1 MTALIHGSMLDQ
13 YWEKNFYT
21 MDEFYQDVANGTLPA
36 YAFVEPR
43 SLYNNN
49 DYHPP
54 APLAPNVPI
63 GGWSDVRAG
72 DLLAHDI
79 YTAVKASVT
88 ITGSNALNTLLLV
101 TFDEHGNCFDHVAPP
116 TATTPQNPQPEG
128 ELNFFFDR
136 LGVRVPTI
144 LISAYTEAGSVINRP
159 IHHGAV
165 VRTLCTKYNLA
176 PLTDRDHFAPD
187 LSDAITL
194 DEPRS
199 PSTWPTPIPRIV
211 PPPPPGLEQRPLND
225 LEKTIVGLA
234 IARFSPQPGATAI
247 PATLGGA
254 QTLLRTLVGDR
265 FKHA

>member
-1 MTALIHGSMLDQ
+1 M
-13 YWEKNFYT
+13 
-21 MDEFYQDVANGTLPA
+21 
-36 YAFVEPR
+36 
-43 SLYNNN
+43 
-49 DYHPP
+49 
-54 APLAPNVPI
+54 
-63 GGWSDVRAG
+63 
-72 DLLAHDI
+72 
-79 YTAVKASVT
+79 
-88 ITGSNALNTLLLV
+88 
-101 TFDEHGNCFDHVAPP
+101 
-116 TATTPQNPQPEG
+116 
-128 ELNFFFDR
+128 
-136 LGVRVPTI
+136 
-144 LISAYTEAGSVINRP
+144 
-159 IHHGAV
+159 
-165 VRTLCTKYNLA
+165 RTLCKKYNLA
-176 PLTDRDHFAPD
+176 PLIDRDHFAPD